1 MYIKQIE
8 LSRFKSFG
16 NTTIVPFLP
25 GFTVISGPNGSGKS
39 NILDALLF
47 ALGLSGSKGMRAD
60 RLPDLVN
67 QQHAQKGRTAEAN
80 VSVTFAL
87 NNDQDWIVSR
97 KLRVTSQGTY
107 TSTYYV
113 NGSPC
118 TLGELHQQLSAL
130 RIYPEG
136 YNIVLQGDV
145 TNIISMNSKER
156 RMIIDE
162 LAGVGEFDRKIA
174 TAKEKL
180 ADVKDQEDKFRIVEQ
195 ELIASQEKLKN
206 DRVKAEKYQQ
216 LRQELE
222 HLQEVELILRHRL
235 LAEQRS
241 EKANLICQTKEQINY
256 LKEELEKQTQLLKTT
271 EEKLEELQ
279 KIVHSLGET
288 EYLQLVAKIAT
299 QEAEQRS
306 NERQLDNLKQQ
317 YQQVLQEFM
326 DTQTKLEQCL
336 VQYQNL
342 SQEKI
347 EFQLKFDQLKQSYNE
362 QLNTVNQGRQELQGV
377 GASAESWLQEQTQL
391 RQKLQEVQNQL
402 SPLKSEYA
410 RVSESLSQ
418 SHLLLNTHNQELS
431 KLATND
437 PEFWQQE
444 LERYKSMLGDSVKI
458 IQEFSQSLSNTQT
471 ELKTCQTTVN
481 RLTEEQRQKQRQLD
495 RLEAQQQANQEIQ
508 GTRTTRI
515 LMEAKIEGIHGLVA
529 QLGTVSPRHQL
540 ALEIAAGSRLNCIVV
555 ADEIIASQAIQF
567 LKEKKAGRATFLPI
581 NKMKY
586 APHLRSSDAIA
597 LGAIDY
603 AFNLISFDEQ
613 YKEVFAHVFGS
624 TLVFDSL
631 HSARR
636 HLGRYRMVTIEGELL
651 ETSGAMTGGSPPQLG
666 LHFGT
671 PASGEIEETQ
681 QLKTRLS
688 EIEQILSHLNQRM
701 NLLETKLDNESSMLQ
716 QARLN
721 HQEAQLQ
728 SQRYETELDRL
739 SLQRQT
745 LNNLIL
751 QKEQEI
757 TNEQQKLEQ
766 LSNTISIQENE
777 RAVLQNQL
785 EELERSSKYEHFF
798 QVQARL
804 QQEEEKLMNIE
815 LDVRSLEQ
823 QITDREQQLHR
834 LQEKQEELNI
844 SQTQNRERQTDLINQ
859 QTYWVG
865 QISLMAQQIADLQNQ
880 QQALEQ
886 NLSQQKNKRDIAERQ
901 LQDLRRLC
909 QELQWQIE
917 KAQNIILEASTQ
929 QAQIE
934 QQLTEISLP
943 DPTPIVADE
952 ITIEQIQL
960 EQRRL
965 QKRLQNLE
973 PVNMMAIVEYENITQ
988 RLEDLSSRLETLQ
1001 QERTE
1006 LLLRIENF
1014 TTLRQEAFMESFD
1027 RVNLNFQSIFAELS
1041 DGDGH
1046 LQLEN
1051 PQDPLSGGLNLV
1063 AHPKGK
1069 QVRHLA
1075 SMSGGEKSLTA
1086 LSFIFALQRY
1096 RPSPF
1101 YAFDEVDMF
1110 LDGANVEKLSQ
1121 MVKKQSETAQFIVVS
1136 LRRPMIDASDRTIGV
1151 TQARGMH
1158 TQVLGLT
1165 LNT

>member
-1 MYIKQIE
+1 M
-8 LSRFKSFG
+8 
-16 NTTIVPFLP
+16 PFLP

>member
-1 MYIKQIE
+1 
-8 LSRFKSFG
+8 
-16 NTTIVPFLP
+16 VPFLP

>member
-1 MYIKQIE
+1 LYIKQIE

-347 EFQLKFDQLKQSYNE
+347 EFQLQFDQLKQNYNE
-362 QLNTVNQGRQELQGV
+362 QLNIVNQGRQELQGV

-444 LERYKSMLGDSVKI
+444 LERYRTMLADSVKI

>member
-8 LSRFKSFG
+8 LSHFKSFG

-67 QQHAQKGRTAEAN
+67 HQHTQKGRTAEAN

-87 NNDQDWIVSR
+87 NNDQEWIVTR

-130 RIYPEG
+130 HIYPEG

-145 TNIISMNSKER
+145 TNIISMNPKER

-174 TAKEKL
+174 TAKDKL
-180 ADVKDQEDKFRIVEQ
+180 ADVKDQEDKFRIVEK

-206 DRVKAEKYQQ
+206 DRIKAEKYQQ

-222 HLQEVELILRHRL
+222 YLQEVELILRHRFL
-235 LAEQRS
+235 TEQRS
-241 EKANLICQTKEQINY
+241 EKVTLINQTKEQIDRFA
-256 LKEELEKQTQLLKTT
+256 KELEDKNHLLKIT
-271 EEKLEELQ
+271 EDKLQELQ
-279 KIVHSLGET
+279 KNVQSLGET

-306 NERQLDNLKQQ
+306 NERQLDTLKQQ
-317 YQQVLQEFM
+317 YQQTLQEFM

-336 VQYQNL
+336 VQLQNL
-342 SQEKI
+342 SQEKADY
-347 EFQLKFDQLKQSYNE
+347 QLQLDQCKQSYNK
-362 QLNTVNQGRQELQGV
+362 QLDVVNQGKQELQGV

-402 SPLKSEYA
+402 SPLKSDHA

-418 SHLLLNTHNQELS
+418 SHLLLHTYSQELD

-444 LERYKSMLGDSVKI
+444 LERYKTMLSDSVKG
-458 IQEFSQSLSNTQT
+458 IQEISQSLSTTQT
-471 ELKTCQTTVN
+471 ELKTCQTTVS

-495 RLEAQQQANQEIQ
+495 RLEAQHQANQEIQ
-508 GTRTTRI
+508 GTRITRI
-515 LMEAKIEGIHGLVA
+515 LMDAKIEGIHGLVA
-529 QLGTVSPRHQL
+529 QLGTVSPLHQL

-555 ADEIIASQAIQF
+555 TDEIIASRAIQY
-567 LKEKKAGRATFLPI
+567 LKERKAGRATFLPI

-603 AFNLISFDEQ
+603 AFNLINFDEQ
-613 YKEVFAHVFGS
+613 YKEVFAHVLGS
-624 TLVFDSL
+624 TLVFDSVN
-631 HSARR
+631 SARR

-651 ETSGAMTGGSPPQLG
+651 ETSGAMTGGSAPQMG
-666 LHFGT
+666 IHFGT
-671 PASGEIEETQ
+671 PTSGETIEIQ
-681 QLKTRLS
+681 QLRTRLS

-701 NLLETKLDNESSMLQ
+701 NLLETKLNNESSLLQ

-739 SLQRQT
+739 SAQRQT
-745 LNNLIL
+745 LNHLIM
-751 QKEQEI
+751 QKKDEI
-757 TNEQQKLEQ
+757 TQEELKLEE
-766 LSNTISIQENE
+766 LSHAITLKEND
-777 RAVLQNQL
+777 RALLQNQL

-798 QVQARL
+798 QVQANL

-815 LDVRSLEQ
+815 LNVRSLEQ
-823 QITDREQQLHR
+823 QINDRDQQLQR
-834 LQEKQEELNI
+834 LQEKQEQFNV
-844 SQTQNRERQTDLINQ
+844 SQSQNRTKQTELINQ
-859 QTYWVG
+859 QTYWLS
-865 QISLMAQQIADLQNQ
+865 QISHMAQHITDLQNQ
-880 QQALEQ
+880 QQTLEQ
-886 NLSQQKNKRDIAERQ
+886 NLSQQKNQRDITDRQ
-901 LQDLRRLC
+901 LQDLRRIC
-909 QELQWQIE
+909 QEIEWQIE
-917 KAQNIILEASTQ
+917 KAQNRILEASAQ
-929 QAQIE
+929 QTQIE
-934 QQLTEISLP
+934 QQLAEITLP
-943 DPTPIVADE
+943 DPLPVVAEE

-988 RLEDLSSRLETLQ
+988 RLEDLSSRLETLL

-1121 MVKKQSETAQFIVVS
+1121 MVKKQGETAQFIVVS
-1136 LRRPMIDASDRTIGV
+1136 LRRPMIDASERTIGV

-1165 LNT
+1165 INT

>member
-241 EKANLICQTKEQINY
+241 EKANLICQTKEQINH
-256 LKEELEKQTQLLKTT
+256 LEEELEKQTQLLKTT

-444 LERYKSMLGDSVKI
+444 LERYRTMLGDSVKI

-529 QLGTVSPRHQL
+529 QLGTVSLRHQL

>member
-1 MYIKQIE
+1 M
-8 LSRFKSFG
+8 
-16 NTTIVPFLP
+16 PFLP

-67 QQHAQKGRTAEAN
+67 QQHAQKSRTAEAN

-206 DRVKAEKYQQ
+206 DRIKAEKYQQ

-235 LAEQRS
+235 LVEQRS
-241 EKANLICQTKEQINY
+241 EKANLICQTKEQINH
-256 LKEELEKQTQLLKTT
+256 LEEELQKQTQLLERT
-271 EEKLEELQ
+271 EDKLEELQ
-279 KIVHSLGET
+279 KIVQSLGET

-306 NERQLDNLKQQ
+306 NERQLDALKQQ

-347 EFQLKFDQLKQSYNE
+347 EFQLQFDQLKQNYNE
-362 QLNTVNQGRQELQGV
+362 QLNIVNQGRQELQGV

-418 SHLLLNTHNQELS
+418 SYLLLNTHNQELS

-444 LERYKSMLGDSVKI
+444 LQRYRTMLADSVKT

-471 ELKTCQTTVN
+471 ELKTCQATVN
-481 RLTEEQRQKQRQLD
+481 RLAEEQRQKQRQLD

-508 GTRTTRI
+508 GTKTTRI

-529 QLGTVSPRHQL
+529 QLGTVSPLHQL

-555 ADEIIASQAIQF
+555 RDEIIASQAIQF

-586 APHLRSSDAIA
+586 APHLRSSDAMA

-613 YKEVFAHVFGS
+613 YREVFAHVFGS

-651 ETSGAMTGGSPPQLG
+651 ETSGAMTGGSAPQLG

-671 PASGEIEETQ
+671 PVSGEIEEIQ

-688 EIEQILSHLNQRM
+688 EIDQILSHLNQRM
-701 NLLETKLDNESSMLQ
+701 NLLETKLNKESSMLQ
-716 QARLN
+716 EARLN

-739 SLQRQT
+739 SIQRQT

-757 TNEQQKLEQ
+757 INEQQKLEQ
-766 LSNTISIQENE
+766 LSNTIAIKENE
-777 RAVLQNQL
+777 QAVLQNQL

-798 QVQARL
+798 QVQAHL

-815 LDVRSLEQ
+815 LNVRSLEQ

-834 LQEKQEELNI
+834 LEEKQEELNN

-859 QTYWVG
+859 QTYWVR
-865 QISLMAQQIADLQNQ
+865 QISQMAQQITDLQNQ
-880 QQALEQ
+880 QQTLEQ
-886 NLSQQKNKRDIAERQ
+886 NLSQQKNKRDITQRQ

-917 KAQNIILEASTQ
+917 KAQSVILETSAQ

-934 QQLTEISLP
+934 QQLVEISIP

-1121 MVKKQSETAQFIVVS
+1121 MVKKQGETAQFIVVS

-1165 LNT
+1165 INT

>member
-1 MYIKQIE
+1 LYIKQIE

-67 QQHAQKGRTAEAN
+67 QQHAQKGRTVEAN

-87 NNDQDWIVSR
+87 NNDQEWVVSR

-118 TLGELHQQLSAL
+118 TLGELHQQLSTMH
-130 RIYPEG
+130 IYPEG

-145 TNIISMNSKER
+145 TNIISMNPKER

-174 TAKEKL
+174 IAKEKL

-195 ELIASQEKLKN
+195 ELKIAQEKLKN

-222 HLQEVELILRHRL
+222 HLQEVEMVLRYQL

-241 EKANLICQTKEQINY
+241 EKINLIEQTKRQI
-256 LKEELEKQTQLLKTT
+256 EEYEKRLADKLQEVETT
-271 EEKLEELQ
+271 EQRLQELQ
-279 KIVHSLGET
+279 TIVQSLGET
-288 EYLQLVAKIAT
+288 EYLQLAAKIAT

-306 NERQLDNLKQQ
+306 NERQLDNLKEQ
-317 YQQVLQEFM
+317 YQHLLQEFM
-326 DTQTKLEQCL
+326 DGQTKLAECL
-336 VQYQNL
+336 TQL
-342 SQEKI
+342 EKI
-347 EFQLKFDQLKQSYNE
+347 TLEKEDLEAQYGHYKEQYDA
-362 QLNTVNQGRQELQGV
+362 QLNLVNQRRQELQGV
-377 GASAESWLQEQTQL
+377 SVKAESWLQAQTKL
-391 RQKLQEVQNQL
+391 RQELQAVQNQL
-402 SPLKSEYA
+402 NPCKSDYA
-410 RVSESLSQ
+410 RVTESLKQ
-418 SHLLLNTHNQELS
+418 SRLLLDTYNQELT
-431 KLATND
+431 KLATSD

-444 LERYKSMLGDSVKI
+444 LQRYNAMLSDT
-458 IQEFSQSLSNTQT
+458 IQAIQDISQSLSNTQT
-471 ELKTCQTTVN
+471 ELKTCQITVS

-495 RLEAQQQANQEIQ
+495 RLEAQQQANQEMQ
-508 GTRTTRI
+508 STRI
-515 LMEAKIEGIHGLVA
+515 IRILLEAKIEGIHGLVA

-540 ALEIAAGSRLNCIVV
+540 ALEIAAGNRLSCIVV
-555 ADEIIASQAIQF
+555 DSDIVASKAIQF
-567 LKEKKAGRATFLPI
+567 LKERKAGRATFLPI
-581 NKMKY
+581 SKMKY

-603 AFNLISFDEQ
+603 AFNLVGFDEQ

-624 TLVFDSL
+624 TLVFDNL

-651 ETSGAMTGGSPPQLG
+651 ETSGAMTGGSAPQST
-666 LHFGT
+666 LHFGIANLGDT
-671 PASGEIEETQ
+671 EEIQ
-681 QLKTRLS
+681 QLRARLA
-688 EIEQILSHLNQRM
+688 EIEQILAHLNQRM
-701 NLLETKLDNESSMLQ
+701 NLLETKFQQESSMLQ

-721 HQEAQLQ
+721 QQEAQLQ
-728 SQRYETELDRL
+728 SQRYQTELDRFFEQQQ
-739 SLQRQT
+739 S
-745 LNNLIL
+745 LNNLIK

-757 TNEQQKLEQ
+757 AQQQQQLDE
-766 LSNTISIQENE
+766 LSNTIKIKDNE
-777 RAVLQNQL
+777 VVTLQKQL
-785 EELERSSKYEHFF
+785 EELERSSQYEHFF
-798 QVQARL
+798 QLQATL
-804 QQEEEKLMNIE
+804 QQEEERLMTLE
-815 LDVRSLEQ
+815 LNCRNFAQQVNDRLQ
-823 QITDREQQLHR
+823 QIQR
-834 LQEKQEELNI
+834 LQEKQEELTHILND
-844 SQTQNRERQTDLINQ
+844 NRHRQTELIDRQ
-859 QTYWVG
+859 AYW
-865 QISLMAQQIADLQNQ
+865 QQQINHLTEQINELHQ
-880 QQALEQ
+880 QQKTLEQ
-886 NLSQQKNKRDIAERQ
+886 KLSQQKQARDITDRH
-901 LQDLRRLC
+901 LQELRRLC

-917 KAQNIILEASTQ
+917 KSQSTISELSNQ
-929 QAQIE
+929 QMQIE
-934 QQLTEISLP
+934 QQLAEMSLP
-943 DPTPIVADE
+943 DPAPVLPE
-952 ITIEQIQL
+952 GITIEQVQQ
-960 EQRRL
+960 EQRRI
-965 QKRLQNLE
+965 QKRLQSLE
-973 PVNMMAIVEYENITQ
+973 PVNMMAIVEYENITK
-988 RLEDLSSRLETLQ
+988 RLEDLSSRLATLS

-1027 RVNLNFQSIFAELS
+1027 RVNQNFQTIFAELS

-1110 LDGANVEKLSQ
+1110 LDGANVEKLSK
-1121 MVKKQSETAQFIVVS
+1121 MVKKQAETAQFIVVS
-1136 LRRPMIDASDRTIGV
+1136 LRRPMIEAAERTIGV

-1158 TQVLGLT
+1158 TQVLGIT
-1165 LNT
+1165 L